1 MQQNKKILGVGDNIQ
16 RAEEE
21 LQKEKSEETVLENI
35 DDNPYND
42 TPNENEEIL
51 IQKAAKRCKM
61 SVEGFKKVYETA
73 EGKTVIEKIDDAE
86 ETINEQF
93 RGNDGRNRV

>member
-1 MQQNKKILGVGDNIQ
+1 MQNNPS
-16 RAEEE
+16 
-21 LQKEKSEETVLENI
+21 KETILENI
-35 DDNPYND
+35 DDDPYND
-42 TPNENEEIL
+42 IVNEDEEIL

-61 SVEGFKKVYETA
+61 SVEEFKKVYETA
-73 EGKTVIEKIDDAE
+73 EGKTIEEKIDDAE

>member
-42 TPNENEEIL
+42 IPNENEEIL

-93 RGNDGRNRV
+93 RGNDGKNRA